1 MAPERDLSQ
10 YTPHLLPFGE
20 VRPGDLL
27 NSPTGPTEVLR
38 VHEEHVP
45 RSMYRL
51 EFDGGQ
57 VIEASGNHLWYIET
71 SLDRSL
77 HRRRIKDGKKLL
89 KNMDAEVEETL
100 LQMAEDEEVTEAKL
114 TQMMQLLGVKGGD
127 KAMVQLLVRVA
138 SSIGHI
144 VDEKI
149 TFQDMGTGDEAEGE
163 FIRLYDGNLFAQQIL
178 SLKSRAHR
186 RRWPLIVGSVVTTE
200 HLARLALD
208 VEIPEI
214 SQELPRASA

>member
-10 YTPHLLPFGE
+10 YSAHLLPFGE

-45 RSMYRL
+45 KSMYRL

-77 HRRRIKDGKKLL
+77 HRRRIKEGKKLL
-89 KNMDAEVEETL
+89 KDMDAEVEETL
-100 LQMAEDEEVTEAKL
+100 LQMAEDIEITEAKL
-114 TQMMQLLGVKGGD
+114 TQMMQLLGVKRD
-127 KAMVQLLVRVA
+127 DSERVQLLVRVA

-149 TFQDMGTGDEAEGE
+149 TLQDMGTGVEEEGE

-178 SLKSRAHR
+178 ALRDRKYR

-200 HLARLALD
+200 QMSRLALE

-214 SQELPRASA
+214 SQELPSSS